1 MSKETDAMFVL
12 VDGLGKIANSGVR
25 PIFSVPAFAQKTL
38 EKAQAILKEKR
49 EDLALETDSDY
60 TTKDF
65 KIAQELVK
73 RYANTAEDIEL
84 EEVSRYENENKR
96 TAALYMLT
104 LKDTADTASALDWLD
119 TCCDTYTSE
128 KNGVCLFFEIGI
140 TTGAES
146 AYITE
151 GVTQ

>member
-12 VDGLGKIANSGVR
+12 VDGLSKIANRGVR

-38 EKAQAILKEKR
+38 EKAQTILKEKR

-60 TTKDF
+60 TKKAF
-65 KIAQELVK
+65 KIAQELVA

-84 EEVSRYENENKR
+84 EEISRYEDEDKR
-96 TAALYMLT
+96 TLALYMLT
-104 LKDTADTASALDWLD
+104 LKDTADTASAIDWLD
-119 TCCDTYTSE
+119 TCCDAYTSE
-128 KNGVCLFFEIGI
+128 KNCVCLFFEIGI

-151 GVTQ
+151 SAKQ

>member
-1 MSKETDAMFVL
+1 MQKETDAMFVL
-12 VDGLGKIANSGVR
+12 VDGLTKIANRGVR

-38 EKAQAILKEKR
+38 EKAQAILKGKR

-60 TTKDF
+60 TNKAF

-84 EEVSRYENENKR
+84 EEVSRYENEEK
-96 TAALYMLT
+96 TLALYMLT

-119 TCCDTYTSE
+119 TYCDTYTSE

-151 GVTQ
+151 SIKQ